1 MFPVLLLSWWYSRG
15 WFWVANN
22 VSNKLTAI
30 NEAFSV
36 GILLKTLFAPWK
48 QIQSPTSFR
57 NFLQSSI
64 DNFISRF
71 IGATVRIGMLIG
83 AVFSFAVVILIGLVA
98 LVLWP
103 VVPLLIVILPIISL
117 KVGGL

>member
-1 MFPVLLLSWWYSRG
+1 MFPVLLLSWWYGRG
-15 WFWVANN
+15 WFWVADNI
-22 VSNKLTAI
+22 NKKLITV
-30 NEAFSV
+30 NEIFSV

-57 NFLQSSI
+57 NFLQSSL

-83 AVFSFAVVILIGLVA
+83 AFFSFAAVIAGGL
-98 LVLWP
+98 LVIILWP
-103 VVPLLIVILPIISL
+103 IIPLLIVILPIISL

>member
-1 MFPVLLLSWWYSRG
+1 MFPVLLLTWWYGRG
-15 WFWVANN
+15 WFWVADR
-22 VSNKLTAI
+22 VNKKLIAI
-30 NEAFSV
+30 NEIFSV

-57 NFLQSSI
+57 NFLQSSL

-83 AVFSFAVVILIGLVA
+83 AFFSFTAVILGGLLA
-98 LVLWP
+98 IILWP
-103 VVPLLIVILPIISL
+103 IIPLLIVILPIIAL
-117 KVGGL
+117 QVGGL